1 MSRVH
6 YESGLLLQWCSPRSL
21 VIVRRT
27 ENDSHYRV
35 TPAAMSQSR
44 FLNPASALL
53 PRNVAHDR
61 AMSRR
66 LDHGRKCRCQEGALA
81 SWRRSEAGGDSGA
94 ERQAI
99 GWPALVGCRHLGLSL
114 GSFSSIAC
122 NYAGLRGEGSTGV
135 PLPPPLL
142 RASDRKLGL
151 SVPKSP
157 HKLSHLPAIDRT
169 GDLRSTAF
177 CGWRRH
183 FSPIVQKTEVR
194 ATYHRESFFGFESLS
209 EEREKC

>member
-53 PRNVAHDR
+53 PQNVAHDR

-122 NYAGLRGEGSTGV
+122 NYAGLRGEGSTPV
-135 PLPPPLL
+135 PLPPPPDLKNMFSAPRL
-142 RASDRKLGL
+142 RDHLVHYLQASDIRAPYRLGRGEQIL
-151 SVPKSP
+151 FSKGTQFSKTSVPWCF
-157 HKLSHLPAIDRT
+157 
-169 GDLRSTAF
+169 STELIFRYAAAASTHDNF
-177 CGWRRH
+177 
-183 FSPIVQKTEVR
+183 
-194 ATYHRESFFGFESLS
+194 
-209 EEREKC
+209 